1 MPTDLS
7 DKDEK
12 IKWKVGLWNQTVDRY
27 APQKASLENN
37 MNALFSILFNNI
49 SKIMKAKIRSKPDFI
64 KAEQS
69 KDSIWFLK
77 NLEDIILN
85 FEDTK
90 PVILALDDQ
99 LETIITLKLGNHS
112 NEDFIKLVSKEL
124 KVFEKRGGD
133 FL

>member
-1 MPTDLS
+1 
-7 DKDEK
+7 
-12 IKWKVGLWNQTVDRY
+12 
-27 APQKASLENN
+27 
-37 MNALFSILFNNI
+37 
-49 SKIMKAKIRSKPDFI
+49 MKAKIRSKPDFI

-124 KVFEKRGGD
+124 KVFEKQGGD
-133 FL
+133 FLWGDTCRKELTKRLEDAYVGDKGVAMTKDELMDA